1 MLLELTSPP
10 DSKPEKSYN
19 NNNTLFTTQSEY
31 LQIDIEPKQIVLFVP
46 KCILTP
52 KNLHYQHKKQR
63 FRIQSLKYLW
73 TITSLKVNI
82 YKEKKKGTYKR
93 MYVWFNGH
101 GPFCCLDIK
110 RDSLIL
116 LIVFEPLRHNRA
128 DLNNEK
134 DVFTLIHEM
143 VFA

>member
-1 MLLELTSPP
+1 MVLELTIPP

-19 NNNTLFTTQSEY
+19 NNNALFTTQSEY
-31 LQIDIEPKQIVLFVP
+31 LQIDIERKQIVLFVP

-93 MYVWFNGH
+93 MYV
-101 GPFCCLDIK
+101 
-110 RDSLIL
+110 
-116 LIVFEPLRHNRA
+116 
-128 DLNNEK
+128 
-134 DVFTLIHEM
+134 
-143 VFA
+143 